1 MSTIVVVKKSLLP
14 LQCTTMMVHTNTS
27 STLQAMITVKQLSF
41 GYTRRRNIFD
51 SLSLELPKG
60 SIVGLLGRNGEG
72 KTTLLKLLYGQLLR
86 RQGEL
91 KVLDADPKHRAVSFL
106 QQVYLLP
113 EEFQVPP
120 ISIRS
125 FFDISAPF
133 YPNYDEA
140 VAKELIDTFGLQWD
154 MNLKKISQGQKKK
167 ALIAFALSLRV
178 PLLLLDEPTNGLD
191 IPSKGEFRRTV
202 ARYTTE
208 EQTIIISTH
217 QVRDLEQLIDR
228 ILIMERGS
236 IFCNATVADI
246 TERLSFRLITPE
258 LADKALYSEPSAV
271 GTVGILP
278 SDGSEESESNYSM
291 ELFFNAVISERDRIL
306 QALSEKH

>member
-1 MSTIVVVKKSLLP
+1 
-14 LQCTTMMVHTNTS
+14 
-27 STLQAMITVKQLSF
+27 MITVKQLSF

-91 KVLDADPKHRAVSFL
+91 KVLDLDPKHRAVSFL

-246 TERLSFRLITPE
+246 TERLSFRLLPSE
-258 LADKALYSEPSAV
+258 LVDKALYSEPSAV

>member
-1 MSTIVVVKKSLLP
+1 
-14 LQCTTMMVHTNTS
+14 
-27 STLQAMITVKQLSF
+27 MITVKQLSF

-91 KVLDADPKHRAVSFL
+91 KVLDSDPKHRAVSFL

-113 EEFQVPP
+113 EEFRVPP

-140 VAKELIDTFGLQWD
+140 VAKELIDIFGLQWD

-167 ALIAFALSLRV
+167 ALIAFALSRRV

-191 IPSKGEFRRTV
+191 IPSKGEFRRAV
-202 ARYTTE
+202 ARYTSD
-208 EQTIIISTH
+208 EQTILISTH

-228 ILIMERGS
+228 VLIMERGS

-258 LADKALYSEPSAV
+258 LANKALYSEPSAV

-306 QALSEKH
+306 QALSQGH

>member
-1 MSTIVVVKKSLLP
+1 
-14 LQCTTMMVHTNTS
+14 
-27 STLQAMITVKQLSF
+27 MITVKQLSF

-154 MNLKKISQGQKKK
+154 MNFKKISQGQKKK

-202 ARYTTE
+202 ARYTTD

-228 ILIMERGS
+228 VLIMERGS

-246 TERLSFRLITPE
+246 TERLSFRLLPSE
-258 LADKALYSEPSAV
+258 LVDKALYSEPSAV

>member
-1 MSTIVVVKKSLLP
+1 
-14 LQCTTMMVHTNTS
+14 
-27 STLQAMITVKQLSF
+27 MITVKQLSF

-91 KVLDADPKHRAVSFL
+91 KVLDSDPKHRAVSFL

>member
-1 MSTIVVVKKSLLP
+1 
-14 LQCTTMMVHTNTS
+14 
-27 STLQAMITVKQLSF
+27 MITVKQLSF
-41 GYTRRRNIFD
+41 GYTRRRTIFD

-91 KVLDADPKHRAVSFL
+91 KVLDSDPKHRAVSFL

-113 EEFQVPP
+113 EEFRVPP

-140 VAKELIDTFGLQWD
+140 VAKELIDIFGLQWD

-191 IPSKGEFRRTV
+191 IPSKGEFRRAV
-202 ARYTTE
+202 ARYTSD
-208 EQTIIISTH
+208 EQTILISTH

-228 ILIMERGS
+228 VLIMERGS

-258 LADKALYSEPSAV
+258 LANKALYSEPSAV

-278 SDGSEESESNYSM
+278 NDGNEDGESNYSM

-306 QALSEKH
+306 QALSQGH

>member
-1 MSTIVVVKKSLLP
+1 
-14 LQCTTMMVHTNTS
+14 
-27 STLQAMITVKQLSF
+27 MITVKQLSF

-91 KVLDADPKHRAVSFL
+91 KVLDLDPKHRAVSFL

-140 VAKELIDTFGLQWD
+140 VAKELIHTFGLQWD

-278 SDGSEESESNYSM
+278 SDGSDEAESNYSM

>member
-1 MSTIVVVKKSLLP
+1 MLP
-14 LQCTTMMVHTNTS
+14 LQCTTIMVHVNTS

-91 KVLDADPKHRAVSFL
+91 KVLDLDPKHRAVSFL

-208 EQTIIISTH
+208 EQTIFISTH

-278 SDGSEESESNYSM
+278 SDGSDEAESNYSM

>member
-1 MSTIVVVKKSLLP
+1 
-14 LQCTTMMVHTNTS
+14 MVHVNTS

>member
-1 MSTIVVVKKSLLP
+1 
-14 LQCTTMMVHTNTS
+14 
-27 STLQAMITVKQLSF
+27 MITVKQLSF

-91 KVLDADPKHRAVSFL
+91 KVLDSDPKHRAVSFL

-113 EEFQVPP
+113 EEFRVPP

-140 VAKELIDTFGLQWD
+140 VAKELIDIFGLQWD

-306 QALSEKH
+306 QALSQGH

>member
-1 MSTIVVVKKSLLP
+1 MVVVKKSLLP
-14 LQCTTMMVHTNTS
+14 LQCTTTMVHINTS

-91 KVLDADPKHRAVSFL
+91 KVLDLDPKHRAVSFL

-228 ILIMERGS
+228 VLIMERGT

>member
-1 MSTIVVVKKSLLP
+1 
-14 LQCTTMMVHTNTS
+14 MMVHTNTS

-91 KVLDADPKHRAVSFL
+91 KVLDLDPKHRAVSFL

-246 TERLSFRLITPE
+246 TERLSFRLLPSE
-258 LADKALYSEPSAV
+258 LVDKALYSEPSAV

>member
-1 MSTIVVVKKSLLP
+1 
-14 LQCTTMMVHTNTS
+14 
-27 STLQAMITVKQLSF
+27 MITVKQLSF

-91 KVLDADPKHRAVSFL
+91 KVLDSDPKHRAVSFL

-113 EEFQVPP
+113 EEFRVPP

-140 VAKELIDTFGLQWD
+140 VAKELIDIFGLQWD

-191 IPSKGEFRRTV
+191 IPSKGEFRRAV
-202 ARYTTE
+202 ARYTSD
-208 EQTIIISTH
+208 EQTILISTH

-228 ILIMERGS
+228 VLIMERGS

-258 LADKALYSEPSAV
+258 LTNKALYSEPSAV

-278 SDGSEESESNYSM
+278 NDGNEESESNYSM

>member
-1 MSTIVVVKKSLLP
+1 
-14 LQCTTMMVHTNTS
+14 
-27 STLQAMITVKQLSF
+27 MITVKQLSF

-91 KVLDADPKHRAVSFL
+91 KVLDSDPKHRAVSFL

-113 EEFQVPP
+113 EEFRVPP

-140 VAKELIDTFGLQWD
+140 VAKELVDIFGLQWD

-191 IPSKGEFRRTV
+191 IPSKGEFRRAV
-202 ARYTTE
+202 ARYTSD
-208 EQTIIISTH
+208 EQTILISTH

-228 ILIMERGS
+228 VLIMERGS

-258 LADKALYSEPSAV
+258 LANKALYSEPSAV

-306 QALSEKH
+306 QALSQGH

>member
-1 MSTIVVVKKSLLP
+1 
-14 LQCTTMMVHTNTS
+14 
-27 STLQAMITVKQLSF
+27 MITVKQLSF

-72 KTTLLKLLYGQLLR
+72 KTTLLKLLCGQLLR

-91 KVLDADPKHRAVSFL
+91 KVLDLDPKHRAVSFL

-202 ARYTTE
+202 ARYTTD

>member
-1 MSTIVVVKKSLLP
+1 
-14 LQCTTMMVHTNTS
+14 
-27 STLQAMITVKQLSF
+27 MITVKQLSF

-91 KVLDADPKHRAVSFL
+91 KVLEADPKHRAVSFL

-113 EEFQVPP
+113 EEFRVPP

-140 VAKELIDTFGLQWD
+140 VAKELIDIFGLQWD

-191 IPSKGEFRRTV
+191 IPSKGEFRRAV
-202 ARYTTE
+202 ARYTSD
-208 EQTIIISTH
+208 EQTILISTH

-228 ILIMERGS
+228 VLIMERGS

-258 LADKALYSEPSAV
+258 LANKALYSEPSAV

-278 SDGSEESESNYSM
+278 NDGNEESESNYSM

-306 QALSEKH
+306 QALSQGH

>member
-1 MSTIVVVKKSLLP
+1 
-14 LQCTTMMVHTNTS
+14 
-27 STLQAMITVKQLSF
+27 MITVKQLSF

-60 SIVGLLGRNGEG
+60 CIVGLLGRNGEG

>member
-1 MSTIVVVKKSLLP
+1 
-14 LQCTTMMVHTNTS
+14 
-27 STLQAMITVKQLSF
+27 MITVKQLSF

-91 KVLDADPKHRAVSFL
+91 KVLDSDPKHRAVSFL

-113 EEFQVPP
+113 EEFRVPP

-140 VAKELIDTFGLQWD
+140 VAKELIDIFGLQWD

-191 IPSKGEFRRTV
+191 IPSKGEFRRAV
-202 ARYTTE
+202 ARYTSD
-208 EQTIIISTH
+208 EQTILISTH

-306 QALSEKH
+306 QALSQGH

>member
-1 MSTIVVVKKSLLP
+1 
-14 LQCTTMMVHTNTS
+14 
-27 STLQAMITVKQLSF
+27 MITVKQLSF

-91 KVLDADPKHRAVSFL
+91 KVLDLDPKHRAVSFL

-140 VAKELIDTFGLQWD
+140 VAKELIHTFGLQWD

-202 ARYTTE
+202 ARYTTD

-228 ILIMERGS
+228 VLIMERGT

>member
-1 MSTIVVVKKSLLP
+1 
-14 LQCTTMMVHTNTS
+14 
-27 STLQAMITVKQLSF
+27 MITVKQLSF

-228 ILIMERGS
+228 VLIMERGT

-246 TERLSFRLITPE
+246 TERLSFRLLTPE
-258 LADKALYSEPSAV
+258 LVDKALYSEPSAV

-278 SDGSEESESNYSM
+278 SDGSDEAESNYSM

>member
-1 MSTIVVVKKSLLP
+1 
-14 LQCTTMMVHTNTS
+14 
-27 STLQAMITVKQLSF
+27 MITVKQLSF

-91 KVLDADPKHRAVSFL
+91 KVLDSDPKHRAVSFL

-113 EEFQVPP
+113 EEFRVPP

-133 YPNYDEA
+133 YPNYDET
-140 VAKELIDTFGLQWD
+140 VAKELIDIFGLQWD

-191 IPSKGEFRRTV
+191 IPSKGEFRRAV
-202 ARYTTE
+202 ARYTSD
-208 EQTIIISTH
+208 EQTILISTH

-228 ILIMERGS
+228 VLIMERGS

-258 LADKALYSEPSAV
+258 LANKALYSEPSAV

>member
-1 MSTIVVVKKSLLP
+1 
-14 LQCTTMMVHTNTS
+14 
-27 STLQAMITVKQLSF
+27 MITVKQLSF

-91 KVLDADPKHRAVSFL
+91 KVLDLDPKHRAVSFL

>member
-1 MSTIVVVKKSLLP
+1 
-14 LQCTTMMVHTNTS
+14 
-27 STLQAMITVKQLSF
+27 MITVKQLSF

-125 FFDISAPF
+125 FFDISALF

-202 ARYTTE
+202 ARYTTD

-228 ILIMERGS
+228 VLIMERGS

-246 TERLSFRLITPE
+246 TERLSFRLLPSE
-258 LADKALYSEPSAV
+258 LVDKALYSEPSAV

>member
-1 MSTIVVVKKSLLP
+1 
-14 LQCTTMMVHTNTS
+14 
-27 STLQAMITVKQLSF
+27 MITVKQLSF

-91 KVLDADPKHRAVSFL
+91 KVLDSDPKHRAVSFL

-113 EEFQVPP
+113 EEFRVPP

-140 VAKELIDTFGLQWD
+140 VAKELIDIFGLQWD

-202 ARYTTE
+202 ARYTTD

-228 ILIMERGS
+228 VLIMERGT

-246 TERLSFRLITPE
+246 TERLSFRLLPPE

>member
-1 MSTIVVVKKSLLP
+1 
-14 LQCTTMMVHTNTS
+14 
-27 STLQAMITVKQLSF
+27 MITVKQLSF

-91 KVLDADPKHRAVSFL
+91 KVLDSDPKHRAVSFL

-113 EEFQVPP
+113 EEFRVPP

-133 YPNYDEA
+133 YPNYDET
-140 VAKELIDTFGLQWD
+140 VAKELIDIFGLQWD

-191 IPSKGEFRRTV
+191 IPSKGEFRRAV
-202 ARYTTE
+202 ARYTSD
-208 EQTIIISTH
+208 EQTILISTH

-228 ILIMERGS
+228 VLIMERGS

-306 QALSEKH
+306 QALSQGH